1 MLKIFEFKDI
11 HSKFML
17 LSRLLL
23 LTSVDYILS
32 NREAGSLWCLM
43 PNIFVQHSEHMALVT
58 LKRILDEVTYEKST
72 VLLLHISSSQGM
84 RASHFPSL

>member
-17 LSRLLL
+17 LSRFLLL
-23 LTSVDYILS
+23 ISVDYILS

-43 PNIFVQHSEHMALVT
+43 PNIFCA
-58 LKRILDEVTYEKST
+58 
-72 VLLLHISSSQGM
+72 
-84 RASHFPSL
+84 AF